1 VPLYEVTAT
10 ATYPD
15 AGPRPDDDA
24 FRAFG
29 EGDERSAQRDD
40 EAGEWRLIVTYVIR
54 ESAPAK
60 AKNRA
65 LARFA
70 EDAEAAGA
78 ASPAQVRL
86 TVAE

>member
-1 VPLYEVTAT
+1 VPLFEVTVT

-15 AGPRPDDDA
+15 AGAGSDA
-24 FRAFG
+24 DVFRAFAG
-29 EGDERSAQRDD
+29 GDERRSERDD
-40 EAGEWRLIVTYVIR
+40 AEGEWRLIVTYVIR
-54 ESAPAK
+54 ESQLAK

-86 TVAE
+86 AAR